1 MGHSKKMT
9 VSLFTCALLIPSLF
23 TPYVTA
29 SYSHHH
35 VRLNQ
40 TDREVGNEGLQ
51 LKSTGNM
58 AEGIHIPEAL
68 APRATSSASTQG
80 QGDYACG
87 PGKPCSNEACCGPD
101 GWCGYEPKYCGK
113 GCQPN
118 CDAKANISGLMVSA
132 IDHDDSRLSA
142 LTAATG
148 GTPRR
153 QSDGRDSDLVDLK
166 RLFPE
171 GHIPSDT
178 SDLQYG
184 LITFGAGSESGAV
197 DPASSGF
204 GFLLAVGES
213 HGLTQLQKR
222 DGRPDPFV
230 FLDCPDNV
238 FDQPVNQTQ
247 KARVVCTSQDVD
259 GCFKVR
265 ERGVEGTMVEMPE
278 ECAPNS
284 FARAISLE
292 LAEDQTMPDHL
303 AKRHTPTSL
312 IYEFSFDFNKQERR
326 ADAKVAIRM
335 DMTNVKG
342 HWDGLVDSP
351 GVEKRDVERRYFS
364 PLNTDWKKKTLQKG
378 DRFQYGSGEYALKV
392 KKDLSAPVFWQ
403 AAENCTVGDKHYGE
417 GIAAFIEGKVDA
429 SLYYAVTVIA
439 TSTKGSSRV
448 DIKEANGFIKVTG
461 QTDLTF
467 GVGGMGRLDISM
479 AGKGN
484 PAKSEEYYEAFQKHN
499 IGAGSFWGYM
509 SLTPFISRQTF
520 LATSHMD
527 QSPSTVPNHAAP
539 ATLNG
544 RLTTRVKTDLG
555 HFPAVFPGIL
565 SPDEMDSL
573 RKDHKQTEMESFNDD
588 ILYGDGGEKGSTIQ
602 IGHHLV
608 FGLNLGFSILPDVQ
622 GQQPTRES
630 SSASTY
636 ASWDIP
642 PAKNDQVCPHASVTN
657 LLTQEA
663 VGEEFLGWEDDYG
676 STILFGDNEAPYHE
690 PCYSTKSKRATVE
703 FPSPENQ
710 FAAIS
715 TNKLN
720 QRGLDNPKDTF
731 GSVRLRPN
739 DALRHGANL
748 FVQQSVDQNLG
759 RINCDNGRCGSCLDV
774 EHKRNC
780 CGCVCMQCKWGP
792 RGDMPPCE
800 KCTSEGVEG
809 EVEWPGPD
817 VFLTRDRLGDNEV
830 REDKGEG
837 GAHDHKN
844 DLHTRAGL
852 ITTAW
857 KQVSVCGLKYKPLKP
872 KTSAQYKFPQFPKDV
887 MKTHIGNGVFVPSAY
902 QSKFIAE
909 TYSINATANMWCLSQ
924 AEHVYEGQNLAQFF
938 NEWLTHG
945 QIKRQNPSPGITTG
959 KVDCNWIADWI
970 LRVDSV
976 NFPWT
981 NPSLPREYYS
991 LFGALYTELGNNHHQ
1006 DRLAILQERLNRKKE
1021 NVFDLSNSFSPGRY
1035 LTLSTD
1041 EQWMTVKEIGLT
1053 FAYIN
1058 NDTIWGMWCDTFNGV
1073 YDRLDGFDKWYT
1085 VNKDPNDPDVTLAE
1099 EWGKYNR
1106 IVLDSAVRIYRAGW
1120 DWTYNNRRTN
1130 NVASSWTAEEAKW
1143 RNIRSKNSNTDVF
1156 HLKKFCPNLPATTIV

>member
-1 MGHSKKMT
+1 MGHSKKMA

-35 VRLNQ
+35 ERRNQ
-40 TDREVGNEGLQ
+40 THREIGNEGVQ
-51 LKSTGNM
+51 VNSTGNM
-58 AEGIHIPEAL
+58 SEGIHVPVAL
-68 APRATSSASTQG
+68 TPHSTSSASTQG
-80 QGDYACG
+80 LGDY
-87 PGKPCSNEACCGPD
+87 
-101 GWCGYEPKYCGK
+101 
-113 GCQPN
+113 
-118 CDAKANISGLMVSA
+118 
-132 IDHDDSRLSA
+132 SRLSA

-148 GTPRR
+148 GTPAG
-153 QSDGRDSDLVDLK
+153 QSDGRDFDLLDLT

-184 LITFGAGSESGAV
+184 LITFGGGSDSGAV
-197 DPASSGF
+197 EPASSGS
-204 GFLLAVGES
+204 GFLLAVGEP

-230 FLDCPDNV
+230 FLDCPAGV
-238 FDQPVNQTQ
+238 LDQPVNQTQ

-259 GCFKVR
+259 GCFRVM
-265 ERGVEGTMVEMPE
+265 ERGVEGTLVEMPE

-292 LAEDQTMPDHL
+292 VAEDQTMPDHL
-303 AKRHTPTSL
+303 AKLHTPTSP
-312 IYEFSFDFNKQERR
+312 IYEFSFDFNKHERR

-342 HWDGLVDSP
+342 YWDGLVDSP
-351 GVEKRDVERRYFS
+351 RVQKRDVERRYLS
-364 PLNTDWKKKTLQKG
+364 SLNLDWKKTLQKG
-378 DRFQYGSGEYALKV
+378 DKFQYGSGEYALKV
-392 KKDLSAPVFWQ
+392 KKDLGTAVFWQ
-403 AAENCTVGDKHYGE
+403 AAENCPVGDKLYGE
-417 GIAAFIEGKVDA
+417 GIAAFMEGKVDA
-429 SLYYAVTVIA
+429 RLHYAATVIA

-448 DIKEANGFIKVTG
+448 DVKEATGFIKVTG

-484 PAKSEEYYEAFQKHN
+484 PAKSEEYYEAFQRQTIN
-499 IGAGSFWGYM
+499 AGSLWGFM
-509 SLTPFISRQTF
+509 RLTPFISRQTS

-527 QSPSTVPNHAAP
+527 ESPSTVANHA

-555 HFPAVFPGIL
+555 YFPAVFPHIV

-573 RKDHKQTEMESFNDD
+573 RRDHKKTEMESFNDD

-602 IGHHLV
+602 IGHNLV
-608 FGLNLGFSILPDVQ
+608 FGLSLDFGIFPDVQ

-630 SSASTY
+630 SAAFLLVTSETY

-642 PAKNDQVCPHASVTN
+642 PAENDQVCPHASASSLLRQGVVGKN
-657 LLTQEA
+657 LL
-663 VGEEFLGWEDDYG
+663 GWKDGNG
-676 STILFGDNEAPYHE
+676 SALLFVDKEAPYHE
-690 PCYSTKSKRATVE
+690 PCYSTKSKRAAVE
-703 FPSPENQ
+703 FPSPGNQ
-710 FAAIS
+710 SAATS
-715 TNKLN
+715 TNKYDK
-720 QRGLDNPKDTF
+720 RGLYNPEDTF
-731 GSVRLRPN
+731 GYMQLRPN
-739 DALRHGANL
+739 NALRHGANL
-748 FVQQSVDQNLG
+748 FVQQRVDRNLG
-759 RINCDNGRCGSCLDV
+759 KINCDNGRCESCLDV
-774 EHKRNC
+774 KEPRNC

-800 KCTSEGVEG
+800 KCTDEGVKG
-809 EVEWPGPD
+809 EVEWPGPH
-817 VFLTRDRLGDNEV
+817 VKRDRIGGNDV
-830 REDKGEG
+830 PEG

-844 DLHTRAGL
+844 DLNTRASL
-852 ITTAW
+852 IYPAW
-857 KQVSVCGLKYKPLKP
+857 KGVSVCGKRYKHIRKQDSP
-872 KTSAQYKFPQFPKDV
+872 QYRFPQFPKDV
-887 MKTHIGNGVFVPSAY
+887 TKVWDGADGGAYDSISRYWGNSSADCTDWSIGRKPTRDQTHIGNGVFVPSAY
-902 QSKFIAE
+902 Q
-909 TYSINATANMWCLSQ
+909 T
-924 AEHVYEGQNLAQFF
+924 EHVYEGQNLGQFF
-938 NEWLTHG
+938 TEWLTHG
-945 QIKRQNPSPGITTG
+945 QIKRQKPYPGITTG
-959 KVDCNWIADWI
+959 KVDCGWIKKWI
-970 LRVDSV
+970 MAVDGV

-981 NPSLPREYYS
+981 NPSKPGQYYS
-991 LFGALYTELGNNHHQ
+991 LFGTLYTELGNNHHQ

-1035 LTLSTD
+1035 LGLSTD

-1058 NDTIWGMWCDTFNGV
+1058 DDTIWGMWCDTFKGV
-1073 YDRLDGFDKWYT
+1073 YDRLDRFDKWYT
-1085 VNKDPNDPDVTLAE
+1085 GVKSPNDPDVTLAE

-1130 NVASSWTAEEAKW
+1130 NMASSWTAEEAKW
-1143 RNIRSKNSNTDVF
+1143 RNIRAKNSNTGVF
-1156 HLKKFCPNLPATTIV
+1156 HLKKLCPNLPPTTIV